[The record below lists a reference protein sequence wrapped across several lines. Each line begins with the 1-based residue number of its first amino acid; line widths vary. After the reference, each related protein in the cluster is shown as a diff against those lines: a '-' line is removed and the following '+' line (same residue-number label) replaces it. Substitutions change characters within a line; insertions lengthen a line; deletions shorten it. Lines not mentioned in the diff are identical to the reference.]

1 MWSTSRQ
8 LENRVVD
15 QTIFPLAG
23 TMPKARSGV
32 WLCARRDALTSVV
45 KSRSASQV
53 LFVWCFV
60 RVAEQCDRE
69 GSEDVAQDQRVV
81 STLEGLP
88 MILKD
93 GKPLLG
99 RFLG

>member
-1 MWSTSRQ
+1 
-8 LENRVVD
+8 
-15 QTIFPLAG
+15 
-23 TMPKARSGV
+23 MPNTRSGF

-45 KSRSASQV
+45 RVRSGSLV
-53 LFVWCFV
+53 VFGWCFV

-88 MILKD
+88 MIIKD

>member
-1 MWSTSRQ
+1 
-8 LENRVVD
+8 
-15 QTIFPLAG
+15 
-23 TMPKARSGV
+23 MPKARSGF
-32 WLCARRDALTSVV
+32 WLCARRDALTSAV
-45 KSRSASQV
+45 KARSASLV

-88 MILKD
+88 LIIED

>member
-1 MWSTSRQ
+1 
-8 LENRVVD
+8 
-15 QTIFPLAG
+15 
-23 TMPKARSGV
+23 MPKARSGF

-45 KSRSASQV
+45 KARSASLV
-53 LFVWCFV
+53 LFVSCFV

-88 MILKD
+88 
-93 GKPLLG
+93 
-99 RFLG
+99 